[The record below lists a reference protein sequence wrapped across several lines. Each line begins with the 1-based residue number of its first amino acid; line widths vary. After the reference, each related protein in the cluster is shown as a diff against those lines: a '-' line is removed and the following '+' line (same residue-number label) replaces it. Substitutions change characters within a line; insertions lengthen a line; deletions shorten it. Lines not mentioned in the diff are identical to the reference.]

1 MPKMRVALWTFVAV
15 MSMSAVL
22 LADSDAVIRGIVT
35 DNAGK
40 PIRGALVKAT
50 AGYKSITRYSQKDG
64 RYEITVPAGNYTV
77 TAEAY
82 LFGSRRQ
89 SKDTAQKGETNF
101 SLSPRMDVTVLT
113 GSEMESL
120 MPDNAETKRIRGE
133 CISCHN
139 LQRLMNKRGS
149 TAKEWRD
156 FLPTMT
162 RGRYPV
168 MVAPSVNPNA
178 SEANFIALTEALGKY
193 FGPDAP
199 YLAPDADPP
208 SPERIKHTDLSDA
221 ALRATI
227 REYEIPTPMPMPHS
241 MTVDPVRGI
250 AWWGEESWLANKI
263 GRFNMAT
270 ETFEEYP
277 VPTPNASVHTGI
289 VAKDGRYF
297 VTLPSGGDSKLASVD
312 PATGKVTEY
321 KWPEKTCPRLPC
333 RSGPHTIA
341 LSKEGNLW
349 LSGGSSGEV
358 WSFDVETEKFAA
370 HKFTLPPDYPE
381 DSMARWTSAPGE
393 LMGPVREATY
403 DIKEDSKRKVWFTLN
418 GAGILMSLDPA
429 TGETKRYE
437 PPATPGI
444 KGVAIDA
451 QDNVWFANYHG
462 HKLGKLDA
470 KTGTIKQYQ
479 FPTQYAMPYSVLWDE
494 KTGYIW
500 ASDMNGNNITR
511 FDPKTEQFVE
521 YLIPTHGAGLKFMAT
536 DAKGRLWFT
545 EVVGSKIG
553 VVDPGDVSK

>member
-1 MPKMRVALWTFVAV
+1 MNNKMRFILWALVAAMCV
-15 MSMSAVL
+15 SAS
-22 LADSDAVIRGIVT
+22 LAASDAVIRGVVT

-64 RYEITVPAGNYTV
+64 RYEITLPAGTYSV

-82 LFGSRRQ
+82 LYAPKRL
-89 SKDTAQKGETNF
+89 SKDTAQEGETNF
-101 SLSPRMDVTVLT
+101 TLSPRVDVTALT
-113 GSEMESL
+113 GSELESL
-120 MPDNAETKRIRGE
+120 LPDNADTKRIRAE
-133 CISCHN
+133 CVSCHN
-139 LQRLMNKRGS
+139 MQRLLNKRGN

-168 MVAPSVNPNA
+168 VVAPSVNPAA

-199 YLAPDADPP
+199 YLGPDADPP
-208 SPERIKHTDLSDA
+208 SPAQIKHTELSDA

-263 GRFNMAT
+263 GRFDMAT
-270 ETFEEYP
+270 ETFQEYP
-277 VPTPNASVHTGI
+277 VQAPNASVHTGI
-289 VAKDGRYF
+289 VTKDGRYF

-321 KWPEKTCPRLPC
+321 KWPEKTCPVQPC

-341 LSKEGNLW
+341 LSRDGNLW

-358 WSFDVETEKFAA
+358 WSFDVETEKFGA
-370 HKFTLPPDYPE
+370 HKFTIPQDFPQDA
-381 DSMARWTSAPGE
+381 MARWTKAPGE
-393 LMGPVREATY
+393 SMGPVREPSY
-403 DIKEDSKRKVWFTLN
+403 DIKEDSKGKLWFTLY
-418 GAGILMSLDPA
+418 GAGILMSMDPA
-429 TGETKRYE
+429 TGVSKQYN
-437 PPATPGI
+437 PPGTPSI
-444 KGVAIDA
+444 KGVAIDS

-462 HKLGKLDA
+462 NKLGKLDQ
-470 KTGTIKQYQ
+470 KTGTIKEYQ
-479 FPTQYAMPYSVLWDE
+479 PPTQYSMPYSVLWDG
-494 KTGYIW
+494 KTGHVW
-500 ASDMNGNNITR
+500 LSDMNGNNITR

-521 YLIPTHGAGLKFMAT
+521 YLIPTHGAGLKFMST
-536 DAKGRLWFT
+536 DAQGRLWFT
-545 EVVGSKIG
+545 EVVGAKIG
-553 VVDPGDVSK
+553 VVDPGDLGK